1 MKDTLEK
8 KYGFSVALSMV
19 VGIVIGIGIFFK
31 VEQILLV
38 SNLNFKI
45 AMGAWLLGGFIT
57 ILSGLTA
64 AEIAASVVETG
75 GLITYLKRIYGRK
88 VAYIFGWT
96 QAILYGPAISAII
109 TYYLSYFAIIF
120 MGKAELINESEHII
134 LAFLTY
140 IFVFA
145 LNTFT
150 SKSGGFLQ
158 TIVTIAKL
166 VPLFLIIVFGLT
178 KGTNHEIFALPLDT
192 STLQDKSPFLLLG
205 MALVPIMFTFDGWL
219 QVGYISGEL
228 KNVKKDLPRAII
240 LGLSITTF
248 IYILLNI
255 ALIKVLPVEQ
265 LINSQNG
272 AVDKVANI
280 LFGQFGS
287 KLIFGGIIIS
297 AFGGLNGMVLSSNK
311 VPYSLAIMNLFPL
324 KEVFGRVEKRS
335 KQAINSALLTF
346 VATILI
352 LIAMFTT
359 KKVDVF
365 GDIPVA
371 IFWFF
376 YSFLFIGVII
386 LRKKEPNLER
396 PYKVPLYPVI
406 PILSA
411 IGGLSIAVYATI
423 SDPMYMLISIGIIVA
438 GIPFYPKKNKL

>member
-31 VEQILLV
+31 AEQILVV

-45 AMGAWLLGGFIT
+45 AIGAWILGGFIT

-64 AEIAASVVETG
+64 AEIAASVTETG

-96 QAILYGPAISAII
+96 QAVLYGPAITAII
-109 TYYLSYFAIIF
+109 VYYLSYFALIF
-120 MGKAELINESEHII
+120 IGKTSYINEIQHMVFGFIV
-134 LAFLTY
+134 Y

-150 SKSGGFLQ
+150 SKSGGLLQ

-166 VPLFLIIVFGLT
+166 IPLVLIIIFGLSR
-178 KGTNHEIFALPLDT
+178 GTNTEIFTLPIEAVNN
-192 STLQDKSPFLLLG
+192 QDKSAFLLLG
-205 MALVPIMFTFDGWL
+205 MALVPVMFTFDGWL

-228 KNVKKDLPRAII
+228 KDVKKDLPRAII
-240 LGLSITTF
+240 LGLSIITF

-255 ALIKVLPVEQ
+255 ALVKVLPVNE
-265 LINSQNG
+265 LVNSSNG

-280 LFGQFGS
+280 LFGPIGS
-287 KLIFGGIIIS
+287 KLIFGGIVVS

-311 VPYSLAIMNLFPL
+311 VPYSLAVMDLFPFG
-324 KEVFGRVEKRS
+324 EVFGKVEKRT
-335 KQAINSALLTF
+335 KQAINSAFLTF
-346 VATILI
+346 FITILI

-359 KKVDVF
+359 KQVDVF

-376 YSFLFIGVII
+376 YALLFIGLII

-411 IGGLSIAVYATI
+411 IGGVSIAIYATI
-423 SDPMYMLISIGIIVA
+423 SNPLYMLISIGIILL
-438 GIPFYPKKNKL
+438 GIPFYPKKK

>member
-31 VEQILLV
+31 AEQILIV

-45 AMGAWLLGGFIT
+45 AIGAWILGGFIT

-64 AEIAASVVETG
+64 AEIAASVTETG

-96 QAILYGPAISAII
+96 QAIVYGPAITAII
-109 TYYLSYFAIIF
+109 VYYLSYFTMIF
-120 MGKAELINESEHII
+120 LGKAEYINNSQHII
-134 LAFLTY
+134 LAFVVY

-166 VPLFLIIVFGLT
+166 IPLIMIIIFGLS
-178 KGTNHEIFALPLDT
+178 KGTNQDIFALPVT
-192 STLQDKSPFLLLG
+192 NEVINNKSPFLLLG
-205 MALVPIMFTFDGWL
+205 MALVPVMFTFDGWL

-240 LGLSITTF
+240 LGLSIITF
-248 IYILLNI
+248 VYILLNI
-255 ALIKVLPVEQ
+255 ALIKVLPVEE
-265 LINSQNG
+265 LINAPNG

-280 LFGQFGS
+280 LFGPVGS
-287 KLIFGGIIIS
+287 KLIFGGIVVS

-311 VPYSLAIMNLFPL
+311 VPYSLAIMDLFPFGSF
-324 KEVFGRVEKRS
+324 FGRVEKRT
-335 KQAINSALLTF
+335 KQAINSAFLTF
-346 VATILI
+346 FVTILI
-352 LIAMFTT
+352 LIAMFIT

-396 PYKVPLYPVI
+396 PYKVPLYPII

-411 IGGLSIAVYATI
+411 IGGISIAIYATI
-423 SDPMYMLISIGIIVA
+423 SNPMYMLISIGIILL
-438 GIPFYPKKNKL
+438 GIPFYPK